1 MTQGTELFAANPL
14 RALLRGRPA
23 AIAEPL
29 GADELIAGTR
39 ALYRLCT
46 ELQEVLMPLRAL
58 RHAWV
63 RYRAGDA
70 ARVAELDRRI
80 AELSRNGLGAEAQEF
95 LQALIAAMQTDND
108 PPTEAPASGPMRRRR
123 A

>member
-1 MTQGTELFAANPL
+1 MTELFATNPL

-23 AIAEPL
+23 AVAEPL
-29 GADELIAGTR
+29 DVDELIAGTR

-63 RYRAGDA
+63 RYRAGDT
-70 ARVAELDRRI
+70 ARVSELDRRI
-80 AELSRNGLGAEAQEF
+80 AELSRNGLGAEASEF
-95 LQALIAAMQTDND
+95 LQTLVQAMESD

>member
-1 MTQGTELFAANPL
+1 MTELFATNPL

-23 AIAEPL
+23 AVAEPL
-29 GADELIAGTR
+29 DVDELIAGTR

-95 LQALIAAMQTDND
+95 LQALIAAMQTDSD

>member
-1 MTQGTELFAANPL
+1 MTELFAANPL

-29 GADELIAGTR
+29 DADELIAGTR

-46 ELQEVLMPLRAL
+46 ELQDVLMPLRAL
-58 RHAWV
+58 RYAWV

-70 ARVAELDRRI
+70 ARIAELDRRI
-80 AELSRNGLGAEAQEF
+80 AELSRNGLGAEPQEF
-95 LQALIAAMQTDND
+95 LQALVRAMQTTTRQTDDD
-108 PPTEAPASGPMRRRR
+108 PPTEAPASGS
-123 A
+123 

>member
-1 MTQGTELFAANPL
+1 MTELFAANPL

-80 AELSRNGLGAEAQEF
+80 AELSRNGLGVEAQEF
-95 LQALIAAMQTDND
+95 LQALIAAMQTDSD

>member
-1 MTQGTELFAANPL
+1 MTQVTELFAANPL

>member
-1 MTQGTELFAANPL
+1 MTELFAANPL

-46 ELQEVLMPLRAL
+46 ELQEVLMPLRVPSGTRGYATAPETQHASQNSTGASQSSRAMGSVSRL
-58 RHAWV
+58 RSSC
-63 RYRAGDA
+63 
-70 ARVAELDRRI
+70 RRS
-80 AELSRNGLGAEAQEF
+80 SRPCR
-95 LQALIAAMQTDND
+95 QTA
-108 PPTEAPASGPMRRRR
+108 TRRRR
-123 A
+123 HPPAGQ